1 MLDKQTI
8 TRFRNRLMRDGISI
22 ADWARDNRTNYYAV
36 SRLLNGY
43 DQGKRG
49 RSLLVAHAIQRF
61 AGNPPTL
68 PPSTSTGED
77 L

>member
-8 TRFRNRLMRDGISI
+8 ARFRNRLMRDDISI
-22 ADWARDNRTNYYAV
+22 ADWARDNCTNYYAV

-61 AGNPPTL
+61 AGNSPTL
-68 PPSTSTGED
+68 PPSTPTDED

>member
-1 MLDKQTI
+1 MLDKKTI

-22 ADWARDNRTNYYAV
+22 ADWARDNRTSYYAV